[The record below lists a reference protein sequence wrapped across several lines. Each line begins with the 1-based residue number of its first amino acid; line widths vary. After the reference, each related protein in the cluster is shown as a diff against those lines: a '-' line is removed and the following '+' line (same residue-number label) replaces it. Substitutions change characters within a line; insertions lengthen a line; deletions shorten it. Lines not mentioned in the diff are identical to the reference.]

1 MEREMQLKGTEPF
14 VCCLTLH
21 LSGASQEALSKTMSF
36 PVHCV
41 LPVALLCLCMEEY
54 KLLFCILI

>member
-1 MEREMQLKGTEPF
+1 MEREMQPKGTEPF

-21 LSGASQEALSKTMSF
+21 LSGASQEALSKTMAF

-41 LPVALLCLCMEEY
+41 LPVALLCPCTEE
-54 KLLFCILI
+54 